1 MMCALL
7 PLLDCCYLLVCVPL
21 QLVSFYF
28 VVPFV
33 AFTLL
38 CVDGEL
44 VCAEGCTQVTG
55 VMMAMMMTGR
65 VLLVCA
71 LSVLWCGAGGFCEDL
86 APVVGGPSGPASD
99 LKGLPEANESGTL
112 VSGNSGTKT
121 QLPQD
126 EETRS
131 RSTEES
137 PPGEKEEKEEEKIKH
152 VEKDNQA
159 PGSNS
164 VTEKELELTDQ
175 GDSRSQPVTGTP
187 EGEVMTSLPDSLPG
201 LGVQQEVLPDL
212 LKNASD
218 KSTTDDNPPSPS

>member
-7 PLLDCCYLLVCVPL
+7 PLPGCCYLLVCVPL
-21 QLVSFYF
+21 QLVLFYF

-55 VMMAMMMTGR
+55 VMAMMMTGR

-71 LSVLWCGAGGFCEDL
+71 LSVLWCGADGFCEDL
-86 APVVGGPSGPASD
+86 APVVGRPSGPASD
-99 LKGLPEANESGTL
+99 VEGLPEASESGTL

-131 RSTEES
+131 RSTEKT
-137 PPGEKEEKEEEKIKH
+137 PRGEKEKEEGKIKH

-164 VTEKELELTDQ
+164 VTEKESELTDQ

-218 KSTTDDNPPSPS
+218 KSTTDD